1 MDFNVFKDEW
11 RKATMEIN
19 PSAAQPKDALSPK
32 GRTSLDRLASRYLGF
47 SRMSFCVSVATP
59 AMLGAALYVTD
70 FPMPAW
76 LVLCFE
82 AYFLLAST
90 MDYWLYRRI
99 RDIDCSVM
107 KVEEVLRLTMRYRKR
122 HLQFMLILMPMAVAL
137 LIGMGI
143 YLRSDRSVIYGM
155 IAGALIGLAIG
166 IRYLIE
172 FMRDYRR
179 VLG

>member
-1 MDFNVFKDEW
+1 
-11 RKATMEIN
+11 
-19 PSAAQPKDALSPK
+19 
-32 GRTSLDRLASRYLGF
+32 
-47 SRMSFCVSVATP
+47 
-59 AMLGAALYVTD
+59 
-70 FPMPAW
+70 
-76 LVLCFE
+76 
-82 AYFLLAST
+82 
-90 MDYWLYRRI
+90 
-99 RDIDCSVM
+99 M

>member
-32 GRTSLDRLASRYLGF
+32 GRTSL
-47 SRMSFCVSVATP
+47 